1 MCFMLWVYVNVRTP
15 LGYILT
21 LSLDTPLTIFPRL
34 SPSGESALVLLCS
47 ITASLSLAL
56 TQGLM
61 VRVNTHPNKPP
72 ISLLETFLSLPLW
85 RGVLTAGTSLM
96 AF

>member
-47 ITASLSLAL
+47 ITARLFPSTKSGTARLGKYP
-56 TQGLM
+56 T
-61 VRVNTHPNKPP
+61 P
-72 ISLLETFLSLPLW
+72 INLL
-85 RGVLTAGTSLM
+85 
-96 AF
+96 